1 VAAQSEI
8 DEIISQVVA
17 RVAQV
22 EGIAAIVLGGS
33 RARGTADE
41 RSDIDLGIYYD
52 AERPFST
59 VALEA
64 AAQELDD
71 RHADGLVTPFGA
83 WGPAVNGGGWLEIR
97 GHHVDFLYR
106 EIGAVR
112 QAIEDFVAGRPRT
125 VYQLGH
131 PLGFHMQIYAGEV
144 HVCRPLFTTGE
155 TIAELKSMVR
165 EYPEKFRTAAVTK
178 HLFDAEF
185 EISICAKPVERVDVM
200 YVAGCLFRAAG
211 FMTLV
216 LYALNRR
223 FFLNEK
229 GASAES
235 RQFAIKPA
243 RFHDTVASVLG
254 NVGTTAKELATS
266 LASFQRLAAELR
278 QLAANEGAL

>member
-1 VAAQSEI
+1 MAAQSEI

-17 RVAQV
+17 RVAKV

-41 RSDIDLGIYYD
+41 RSDIDLGIYYS

-59 VALEA
+59 VALGA

-71 RHADGLVTPFGA
+71 RHAEGLVTPFGA

-112 QAIEDFVAGRPRT
+112 EAIEDFVAGRPRS

-131 PLGFHMQIYAGEV
+131 PLGFHMQIYAGEI
-144 HVCRPLFTTGE
+144 HVCRPLFTTSG

-185 EISICAKPVERVDVM
+185 EISICAKPVERADVM

-211 FMTLV
+211 FMTIV

-229 GASAES
+229 GAGAES

-254 NVGTTAKELATS
+254 NVGTTTAELA
-266 LASFQRLAAELR
+266 ASVAGFQRLAAELR

>member
-1 VAAQSEI
+1 MASQSEI
-8 DEIISQVVA
+8 EEILSLVA
-17 RVAQV
+17 GRVAKIDGV
-22 EGIAAIVLGGS
+22 AAIVLGGS
-33 RARGTADE
+33 RARGNADE

-52 AERPFST
+52 GANPFSMA
-59 VALEA
+59 ALGA

-71 RHADGLVTPFGA
+71 RHLDGLVTLFGQ
-83 WGPAVNGGGWLEIR
+83 WGAAVNGGGWLEIR
-97 GHHVDFLYR
+97 GHHVDFIYR

-112 QAIEDFVAGRPRT
+112 EAIEDCIAGRPRS

-144 HVCRPLFTTGE
+144 HVCRLLFDSAGA
-155 TIAELKSMVR
+155 IAELKSLVR
-165 EYPEKFRTAAVTK
+165 EYPEKFRAAAIAK

-185 EISICAKPVERVDVM
+185 EISIAAKPAARADVM

-229 GASAES
+229 GAFAES
-235 RQFAIKPA
+235 RRFAIKPA
-243 RFHDTVASVLG
+243 RFHDTAASVLG
-254 NVGTTAKELATS
+254 SIGTTSAELSASFDSFQSLVAELSQLATS
-266 LASFQRLAAELR
+266 PEAC
-278 QLAANEGAL
+278 

>member
-1 VAAQSEI
+1 MAAQSEI
-8 DEIISQVVA
+8 DEIISQVVD
-17 RVAQV
+17 RVAKV
-22 EGIAAIVLGGS
+22 EGIVAIVLGGS

-41 RSDIDLGIYYD
+41 RSDIDLGIYYG

-59 VALEA
+59 VALGA

-71 RHADGLVTPFGA
+71 RHAEGLVTPFGA

-112 QAIEDFVAGRPRT
+112 EAIEDFVGGRPRS

-131 PLGFHMQIYAGEV
+131 PLGFHMQIYAGEI
-144 HVCRPLFTTGE
+144 HVCRPLFTTSG
-155 TIAELKSMVR
+155 TIAELKSIVR

-185 EISICAKPVERVDVM
+185 EISICAKPVERADVM

-229 GASAES
+229 GAGAES

-254 NVGTTAKELATS
+254 NVGTTTAELA
-266 LASFQRLAAELR
+266 ASVAGFQRLAAELR

>member
-1 VAAQSEI
+1 MASQSEI
-8 DEIISQVVA
+8 EGILSLVA
-17 RVAQV
+17 GRVAKIDGV
-22 EGIAAIVLGGS
+22 AAIVLGGS
-33 RARGTADE
+33 RARGNADE

-52 AERPFST
+52 GANPFSLA
-59 VALEA
+59 ALGA

-71 RHADGLVTPFGA
+71 RHLDGLVTSFGQ
-83 WGPAVNGGGWLEIR
+83 WGAAVNGGGWLEIR
-97 GHHVDFLYR
+97 GHHVDFIYR

-112 QAIEDFVAGRPRT
+112 EAIEDCVAGRPRS

-144 HVCRPLFTTGE
+144 HVCRPLYDTTGK
-155 TIAELKSMVR
+155 IAELKSLAR
-165 EYPEKFRTAAVTK
+165 EYPEKFRAAAVAK

-185 EISICAKPVERVDVM
+185 EISIAAKPAERADVM

-229 GASAES
+229 GAFAES
-235 RQFAIKPA
+235 RRFAIKPA
-243 RFHDTVASVLG
+243 RFHDTAASVLG
-254 NVGTTAKELATS
+254 SIGTTSAELSAS
-266 LASFQRLAAELR
+266 LDSFQSLVAELS
-278 QLAANEGAL
+278 QLAISPEAH